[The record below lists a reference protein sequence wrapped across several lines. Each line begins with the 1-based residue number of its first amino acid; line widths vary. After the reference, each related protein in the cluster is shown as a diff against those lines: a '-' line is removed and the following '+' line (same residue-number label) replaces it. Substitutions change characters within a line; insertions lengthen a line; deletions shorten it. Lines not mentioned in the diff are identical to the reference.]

1 MPPFQEL
8 FNSQEF
14 WSAVI
19 ISLIG
24 GGGIVGAI
32 ITAWSNRRSK
42 AQEDRDSAEADKLAT
57 EAAQAAVQILTDS
70 VIQPLREQVDKQAAQ
85 IQHLEEKQAMQTR
98 NLEQTQQDLKE
109 KQEEYFAL
117 GAYTRS
123 LFHWLQ
129 EFCEIMEPDFLA
141 RHPKPRLPDRL
152 RPDIAPET
160 VGKSRD
166 GPRIPVHLHFHDRS
180 LELHET
186 TVKPTHFSKPSHLW
200 GWLFC

>member
-1 MPPFQEL
+1 MPPFQDL

-42 AQEDRDSAEADKLAT
+42 SQDGHELAEADKLAA
-57 EAAQAAVQILTDS
+57 EAAETAVHILTDS
-70 VIQPLREQVDKQAAQ
+70 VIQPLREQVESQGAQ
-85 IQHLEEKQAMQTR
+85 IQHLEKKQAEQAK
-98 NLEQTQQDLKE
+98 NLEAKQKNLEEQQKKNLVVTT
-109 KQEEYFAL
+109 
-117 GAYTRS
+117 YTRS

-129 EFCEIMEPDFLA
+129 EFCEIVEPEFLA
-141 RHPKPRLPDRL
+141 RHPKPRLPDEL

-160 VGKSRD
+160 VGKGD
-166 GPRIPVHLHFHDRS
+166 
-180 LELHET
+180 
-186 TVKPTHFSKPSHLW
+186 
-200 GWLFC
+200 

>member
-32 ITAWSNRRSK
+32 ITAWSNRRSE
-42 AQEDRDSAEADKLAT
+42 AQDEHEQAEADKLAA
-57 EAAQAAVQILTDS
+57 EAAETAVHILTDS
-70 VIQPLREQVDKQAAQ
+70 VIQPLREQVELQGAQ
-85 IQHLEEKQAMQTR
+85 IQHLENKQDEQAK
-98 NLEQTQQDLKE
+98 NLEAKQKNLEEQQKKNLEVTQKNLVVTT
-109 KQEEYFAL
+109 
-117 GAYTRS
+117 YTRS

-129 EFCEIMEPDFLA
+129 EFCEIMEPEFLV
-141 RHPKPRLPDRL
+141 RHPKPRLPDEL

-160 VGKSRD
+160 VGKE
-166 GPRIPVHLHFHDRS
+166 P
-180 LELHET
+180 
-186 TVKPTHFSKPSHLW
+186 
-200 GWLFC
+200 